1 MARRLLAIALGL
13 VALQAAGAA
22 APPDAA
28 AVVHLLDYI
37 AVDYPGAVA
46 AGKVRDEG
54 EYLEMVEF
62 AGNVRASIDRL
73 PAHARKPDLEKR
85 SAGLA
90 ELIASRAAEGAV
102 ATAASELKRLLVD
115 AYRIPIGPRHVPDLA
130 RGALLYLQHC
140 AGCHGGAGR
149 GDGPLAQ
156 GLDPAPSDFADRER
170 QARRSIHGLYN
181 TITLGVAGTAMR
193 AFPSLSEADRW
204 ALAYLTSSW
213 GAGDEEVARGRAAWA
228 AGRHRGAFASQA
240 AIAGRTREEIASALG
255 SEAADVLAYLRR
267 EPSALAQAKRPP
279 LEVARDK
286 VRESAALHAAGRAD
300 EAVQAA
306 LAAYLEG
313 FELAETAL
321 ATVDAAQVRRIEAAM
336 MDYRSALKAATR
348 EQVASRADALDEM
361 LEDAARA
368 ISGTSLSPA
377 AAALASFLILLRE
390 GLEAVLVVAA
400 LLAVV
405 RRGGSPR
412 SARYLH
418 AGWIA
423 ALALGLATWA
433 AATWLVEVTGAGREV
448 TEGIAALAASAMLLY
463 VGFWLHGK
471 SHARAWQAFVMRG
484 ATAGRGTAW
493 GLALMAFLAVYRE
506 VFETVLFYQAL
517 WTQAPGAG
525 TAIAAGFVAGT
536 AALAAI
542 TWALLRYS
550 VRLPM
555 GLFFGASGV
564 LLAALAVVLA
574 GNGVAALQEAGVV
587 PASPVAF
594 VTIAWLGIHP
604 NAEALLTQLAMAAA
618 VVVLFVL
625 SRRRAA
631 HAQATAG
638 RAQA

>member
-1 MARRLLAIALGL
+1 MARLLAIALGL
-13 VALQAAGAA
+13 LAVQAAGAA

-54 EYLEMVEF
+54 EYREMVEF
-62 AGNVRASIDRL
+62 TGSVRASIDRL
-73 PAHARKPDLEKR
+73 PAHAHKGELRQGAARLADLVALR
-85 SAGLA
+85 SPEGDV
-90 ELIASRAAEGAV
+90 AA
-102 ATAASELKRLLVD
+102 AASTLKRKLVE
-115 AYRIPIGPRHVPDLA
+115 AYRVPVGPRRAPDLA

-149 GDGPLAQ
+149 GDGPLAR
-156 GLDPAPSDFADRER
+156 GLDPAPSDFTDRER
-170 QARRSIHGLYN
+170 QGRRSIHGLYN
-181 TITLGVAGTAMR
+181 TITLGVAGTAMQ
-193 AFPSLSEADRW
+193 AFPSLSEPDRW
-204 ALAYLTSSW
+204 ALAYLASSW

-228 AGRHRGAFASQA
+228 TGRHRGAFASQA
-240 AIAGRTREEIASALG
+240 AVAGRTREDVASALG
-255 SEAADVLAYLRR
+255 GEAADVLAYLRR
-267 EPSALAQAKRPP
+267 EPSALDQAKRPP

-300 EAVQAA
+300 DAVQAA

-313 FELAETAL
+313 FELAEAAL
-321 ATVDAAQVRRIEAAM
+321 ATVDAAQVRRVEAAM
-336 MDYRSALKAATR
+336 MDYRSALNTASR
-348 EQVASRADALDEM
+348 EQVASRADALDRM
-361 LEDAARA
+361 LEDAAGA
-368 ISGTSLSPA
+368 IAGTSLSPA

-400 LLAVV
+400 LLAVA

-412 SARYLH
+412 SARFLH

-433 AATWLVEVTGAGREV
+433 AATWLVEVSGAGREI
-448 TEGIAALAASAMLLY
+448 TEGVAALAASAMLVY

-471 SHARAWQAFVMRG
+471 SHARAWHSFVMRG
-484 ATAGRGTAW
+484 AEAGRGAAW
-493 GLALMAFLAVYRE
+493 GLAFMAFLAVYRE

-525 TAIAAGFVAGT
+525 TAIAGGFAAGC
-536 AALAAI
+536 AALAAV
-542 TWALLRYS
+542 TWAMLRYA

-555 GLFFGASGV
+555 GLFFGASGA

-594 VTIAWLGIHP
+594 VTITWLGIHP

-618 VVVLFVL
+618 VVALFML

-631 HAQATAG
+631 LAGAAEGRTQA
-638 RAQA
+638 

>member
-1 MARRLLAIALGL
+1 MARLLVFALGL
-13 VALQAAGAA
+13 LALPAAGAA

-28 AVVHLLDYI
+28 AIVHLLDYI
-37 AVDYPGAVA
+37 AVDYAGAVE
-46 AGKVRDEG
+46 AGKVRDAG
-54 EYLEMVEF
+54 EYREMVEF
-62 AGNVRASIDRL
+62 AGNVREAVSRL
-73 PAHARKPDLEKR
+73 PAHHDKARVEKHAAALQSLV
-85 SAGLA
+85 SAK
-90 ELIASRAAEGAV
+90 AAEPVV
-102 ATAASELKRLLVD
+102 AAAAGELRRSLV
-115 AYRIPIGPRHVPDLA
+115 AAWRVPVGPRQAPDLA
-130 RGALLYLQHC
+130 RAALLYLQHC
-140 AGCHGGAGR
+140 AACHGGAGR
-149 GDGPLAQ
+149 GDGPLAK
-156 GLDPAPSDFADRER
+156 GLNPAPSDFTDRER
-170 QARRSIHGLYN
+170 QARRSVHGLFN
-181 TITLGVAGTAMR
+181 TITRGVEGTSMR
-193 AFPSLSEADRW
+193 AFPALAEGDRW
-204 ALAYLTSSW
+204 ALAYFTARW
-213 GAGDEEVARGRAAWA
+213 GASDEEVARGRAAWS
-228 AGRHRGAFASQA
+228 AGRHRETFASQA
-240 AIAGRTREEIASALG
+240 AVAGRTREEVVPAFGA
-255 SEAADVLAYLRR
+255 EAADVLAYLRR
-267 EPSALAQAKRPP
+267 EPAALEQAKRPP
-279 LEVARDK
+279 IQLARDK
-286 VRESAALHAAGRAD
+286 VREAAALHAAGRAD
-300 EAVQAA
+300 DAVQAA

-313 FELAETAL
+313 FELAEAAL
-321 ATVDAAQVRRIEAAM
+321 ATVDGAQVRRIEAAM
-336 MDYRSALKAATR
+336 MEYRQALRSGAPH
-348 EQVASRADALDEM
+348 EQVAALAAALDGL
-361 LEDAARA
+361 LEEAARA
-368 ISGTSLSPA
+368 ISATSLSPA
-377 AAALASFLILLRE
+377 AAALASFVILLRE

-405 RRGGSPR
+405 RRGGAPH
-412 SARYLH
+412 SARWLH
-418 AGWIA
+418 AGWIT
-423 ALALGLATWA
+423 ALLFGAATWA
-433 AATWLVEVTGAGREV
+433 AATWLVDVSGAGREV
-448 TEGIAALAASAMLLY
+448 TEGIAALAAAAMLLY

-484 ATAGRGTAW
+484 ATAGRGAAW

-525 TAIAAGFVAGT
+525 LAIASGFVAGA

-594 VTIAWLGIHP
+594 VTIGWLGIHP
-604 NAEALLTQLAMAAA
+604 NIEALLTQLAMAIA